1 MTSAFLPLFYII
13 CLTNGMIIR
22 QNVIFEQSHD
32 ISTTRR
38 RWLVTMVIDLS
49 IYDQS
54 IDEFYNSLDE
64 IIKVKNVLIK
74 YYDVPLK
81 DKYFRTFKELET
93 EKLIYAPLKML
104 CISFQI
110 LNPLHDMIGY
120 RRRRSLLPIIGK
132 ALIFL
137 FRTVSE
143 SDLQGIRKNINN
155 LANNQQ

>member
-49 IYDQS
+49 ICDQS

-64 IIKVKNVLIK
+64 IIKVKKCPYKVL
-74 YYDVPLK
+74 
-81 DKYFRTFKELET
+81 
-93 EKLIYAPLKML
+93 
-104 CISFQI
+104 
-110 LNPLHDMIGY
+110 
-120 RRRRSLLPIIGK
+120 RRSSEKQIFSNLL
-132 ALIFL
+132 
-137 FRTVSE
+137 R
-143 SDLQGIRKNINN
+143 IRDREN
-155 LANNQQ
+155 

>member
-49 IYDQS
+49 ICDQS

-81 DKYFRTFKELET
+81 DKYFPTF
-93 EKLIYAPLKML
+93 
-104 CISFQI
+104 
-110 LNPLHDMIGY
+110 
-120 RRRRSLLPIIGK
+120 
-132 ALIFL
+132 
-137 FRTVSE
+137 
-143 SDLQGIRKNINN
+143 
-155 LANNQQ
+155 